1 LISVEGL
8 DEFVD
13 KIVRKHNVHPEE
25 VDEVFSRDPL
35 IRRLEGGNVK
45 GEDLFIAFGTT
56 YPGRYLAILF
66 VQKSYKRA
74 LVISAR
80 EMTKAERKKY
90 GKRKTA

>member
-1 LISVEGL
+1 MKITECLWL

-13 KIVRKHNVHPEE
+13 KIIRKHHVYPEE
-25 VDEVFSRDPL
+25 VEEIFSRDPL
-35 IRRLEGGNVK
+35 IRRLESGQVK

-56 YPGRYLAILF
+56 NPGRYLTVLF
-66 VQKSYKRA
+66 VRKKDKRA

-90 GKRKTA
+90 GKR

>member
-1 LISVEGL
+1 LWL

-13 KIVRKHNVHPEE
+13 KIIRKHHVYPEE
-25 VDEVFSRDPL
+25 VEEIFSRNPL
-35 IRRLEGGNVK
+35 IRRLESGQVK

-56 YPGRYLAILF
+56 NSGRYLTVLF
-66 VQKSYKRA
+66 VRKKDKRA

-90 GKRKTA
+90 GKR